1 MEKILIEINEQ
12 ETDAQRLGRMIRYLR
27 LSTGL
32 KREDFANYLHI
43 PLGTVRDWEQ
53 GKRKMPD
60 YVYELIEYKVSRE
73 LTKGESEK
81 AGDTDTLNKNV
92 KDMN

>member
-1 MEKILIEINEQ
+1 MEPIIMEIHDNES
-12 ETDAQRLGRMIRYLR
+12 EAQRLGRMIKYLR
-27 LSTGL
+27 LLTGM

-53 GKRKMPD
+53 GKRKMPE

-73 LTKGESEK
+73 LTLKDEENANEK
-81 AGDTDTLNKNV
+81 
-92 KDMN
+92 

>member
-1 MEKILIEINEQ
+1 MFHNSQTNGDMEKIKIEMHDNKTEA
-12 ETDAQRLGRMIRYLR
+12 ERLGRMVKYLR
-27 LSTGL
+27 VLTGM

-53 GKRKMPD
+53 GKRKMPE

-73 LTKGESEK
+73 LISKDGDSDGE
-81 AGDTDTLNKNV
+81 
-92 KDMN
+92 

>member
-73 LTKGESEK
+73 LIRGEGEE
-81 AGDTDTLNKNV
+81 AGDTYTLNKNV

>member
-1 MEKILIEINEQ
+1 MDNIIIEIQEN
-12 ETDAQRLGRMIRYLR
+12 ETDAQRLGRMIKYLR
-27 LSTGL
+27 ALTGM

-43 PLGTVRDWEQ
+43 PLNTVRDWEQ

-73 LTKGESEK
+73 LLANEEGNN
-81 AGDTDTLNKNV
+81 AQDY
-92 KDMN
+92 

>member
-1 MEKILIEINEQ
+1 MGEIIVEEIK
-12 ETDAQRLGRMIRYLR
+12 ETGAKKLGRMMRCLR
-27 LSTGL
+27 SLTGM

-60 YVYELIEYKVSRE
+60 YVFELIEYKVSKE
-73 LTKGESEK
+73 LLTEEEDADGK
-81 AGDTDTLNKNV
+81 
-92 KDMN
+92 

>member
-1 MEKILIEINEQ
+1 MSELLVENMSAES
-12 ETDAQRLGRMIRYLR
+12 EAQRFGRMIKYLR
-27 LSTGL
+27 LSIGM

-60 YVYELIEYKVSRE
+60 YVFELIEYKVSRE
-73 LTKGESEK
+73 FSSNASKQQSANEPDE
-81 AGDTDTLNKNV
+81 NK
-92 KDMN
+92 